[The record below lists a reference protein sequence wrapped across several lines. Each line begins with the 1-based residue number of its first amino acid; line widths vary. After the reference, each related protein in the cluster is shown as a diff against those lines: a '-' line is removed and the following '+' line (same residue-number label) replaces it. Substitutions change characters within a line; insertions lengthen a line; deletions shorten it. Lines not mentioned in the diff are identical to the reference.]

1 MENTIV
7 QATIT
12 DIVDFGAF
20 CTVEING
27 EEYKGLI
34 HISEIADQFVRDAK
48 EFVAS
53 GDVVN
58 ALVMEVNEG
67 KKQVKLSIKR
77 AA

>member
-7 QATIT
+7 KATIT

-20 CTVEING
+20 CTVEIND
-27 EEYKGLI
+27 EQYKGLI

-48 EFVAS
+48 EFVTS
-53 GDVVN
+53 GE
-58 ALVMEVNEG
+58 EVDAMILEINHD

-77 AA
+77 AK